1 MRKFFLKFHRWLA
14 LPLGVFIM
22 ILCFSGLILLIG
34 GEIAAAFDLDPKQ
47 VPFLVAVKQL
57 HRWLFMVPDPP
68 RGGISLGRIITS
80 VSAMCMTLIL
90 LSGVVL
96 WWPKNKKMLENRLT
110 INTNKGFRRFVH
122 DAHASLGIYVV
133 VFLLLISLT
142 GPVFSYGWYRAGM
155 SKLFGQEMPPKEMKT
170 GKDDA
175 KPTATNDNA
184 FGQQKDDSQ
193 KKEATSP
200 DGKKDEQSKKPKGS
214 KLFKKIH
221 TGQWG
226 GWFSKILHGLAVLI
240 GGFLPISGY
249 YIWWKKRNTKK
260 A

>member
-96 WWPKNKKMLENRLT
+96 WWPKNKKMLKNRLT

-155 SKLFGQEMPPKEMKT
+155 SKLFGQEMPPKEIKAT
-170 GKDDA
+170 
-175 KPTATNDNA
+175 TTNDNA
-184 FGQQKDDSQ
+184 FGQTKDDSQ

-200 DGKKDEQSKKPKGS
+200 DGKKDEQGKKPKGS

>member
-34 GEIAAAFDLDPKQ
+34 GEIAVAFDLDPKQ

-155 SKLFGQEMPPKEMKT
+155 SKLFGQEIPPKEMKT

>member
-22 ILCFSGLILLIG
+22 ILCFSGLVLLIG

-155 SKLFGQEMPPKEMKT
+155 SKLFGQEMPPKEMK
-170 GKDDA
+170 
-175 KPTATNDNA
+175 PTATNDNA
-184 FGQQKDDSQ
+184 FGQTKDDSQ

-200 DGKKDEQSKKPKGS
+200 DGKKDEQGKKPKGS

-249 YIWWKKRNTKK
+249 YIWWKRRNAKK

>member
-1 MRKFFLKFHRWLA
+1 M
-14 LPLGVFIM
+14 
-22 ILCFSGLILLIG
+22 
-34 GEIAAAFDLDPKQ
+34 
-47 VPFLVAVKQL
+47 
-57 HRWLFMVPDPP
+57 
-68 RGGISLGRIITS
+68 GRIITS

-96 WWPKNKKMLENRLT
+96 WWPKNKKMLKNRLT

-155 SKLFGQEMPPKEMKT
+155 SKLFGQEMSPKEM
-170 GKDDA
+170 

-249 YIWWKKRNTKK
+249 YIWWKRRNAKK